1 MHSAS
6 GMRLS
11 REGPGPEDSGRK
23 HPRKTRRWLLVLIPL
38 LAAVGLILGLY
49 WSRPQAKASPKTF
62 AMGWRPVVSWSG
74 HGSTQTESF
83 NIETGQWR
91 IKWATRPQSR
101 DSQTQA
107 THAQATQAEHQ
118 QSEDKQVF
126 PMNKFRLV
134 VHSSVSGRFV
144 TVAAEHQGAG
154 NGIAYLAEEPR
165 QFFLVI
171 ESGGLD
177 WTVQVEE
184 GIEGQP
190 ENSP

>member
-6 GMRLS
+6 GVPLS
-11 REGPGPEDSGRK
+11 RGGPHPEGPGRK
-23 HPRKTRRWLLVLIPL
+23 DPRKTRRWLLVLILL
-38 LAAVGLILGLY
+38 LAAAGLIFGLY
-49 WSRPQAKASPKTF
+49 WPRPRAKASSRTF

-74 HGSTQTESF
+74 HGNTQTESF
-83 NIETGQWR
+83 AIETGQWR
-91 IKWATRPQSR
+91 IKWATKPQAR
-101 DSQTQA
+101 DSQTHA
-107 THAQATQAEHQ
+107 TPAQTAQSGQ
-118 QSEDKQVF
+118 LQSEGKQVV

-184 GIEGQP
+184 GVEG
-190 ENSP
+190 EAEVSP